1 MNEVHVSQPL
11 GHRADWRKL
20 ERIYRGAGRSYVAQD
35 IRQRINNL
43 IQNQGESRAGATG
56 KPG

>member
-1 MNEVHVSQPL
+1 MHVSQPL

-20 ERIYRGAGRSYVAQD
+20 ERRYRGAGRSYLAQD

-43 IQNQGESRAGATG
+43 IQNQGESRAGTTG